1 VVRSVNETEETVAN
15 CIVPGCVTDAK
26 NNLSIRLRRPDTSAI
41 WAPNTEAFV
50 CDAHALSGALITLAY
65 EATTTGRVE
74 VRAHGVGDQYI
85 RVTPIQ
91 RVTSQ
96 TVADVLADRLP

>member
-1 VVRSVNETEETVAN
+1 VAN
-15 CIVPGCVTDAK
+15 CIVPGCVEQAM

-50 CDAHALSGALITLAY
+50 CDTHSVCGAVITVAY
-65 EATTTGRVE
+65 EATTTRHIE
-74 VRAHGVGDQYI
+74 VRAHGIGEQYV

-91 RVTSQ
+91 RVEAP
-96 TVADVLADRLP
+96 TVADALAERLR